1 MDDKLVRWAHVK
13 DKDAWEEKL
22 NRMVQG
28 SVLEGAIKQA
38 VVRKVANL
46 LEQEGFEATCY
57 NDDDCYLVV
66 YLDSEYTNYLVFRP
80 VLDEEQRTVRFE
92 YCPKT
97 L

>member
-28 SVLEGAIKQA
+28 SVEGAIKQA

-46 LEQEGFEATCY
+46 LEQEGFEAACY

-92 YCPKT
+92 YRPII